1 MNHFYCVDSVVRIP
15 EHFVSYFS
23 EPYSIFYEFY
33 KIQFIWIFKWVF
45 FLNSTGARRSGTWA
59 HRRACWR
66 INRGSARQQTTTRR
80 PSARCGARR
89 RGGDG
94 GWTPAKKHPNTAG
107 LAMDS
112 RHEVVRE
119 VRKFNIPANEGK
131 WWLMRHSSGRLAL
144 LPRSFVRAM
153 KHMLHNKTNCK
164 TVWGHYTVFKRWTK
178 SH

>member
-1 MNHFYCVDSVVRIP
+1 VSSGFQNILFHIFLSHIRFSMNFTR
-15 EHFVSYFS
+15 FS
-23 EPYSIFYEFY
+23 SFGYLSES
-33 KIQFIWIFKWVF
+33 F